1 MAAKASFEKV
11 CPACQKTYYS
21 ENAYENHIKSQRHRM
36 RVASLA
42 QDGMSTENG
51 ETASVMSST
60 ISLGEPINVPPV
72 PEPIAISP
80 PNSSIDPEAEEEFS
94 KVVNGIKETKI
105 TDEPVS
111 RRPTRPHHSATEQ
124 RAEHPLSPEKSRD
137 ITELPQDST
146 QSTDTTTSSC
156 LFCNIVSDSLDH
168 NIQHMTKAHG
178 LFIPERVYL
187 IDLEGLIGW
196 LYDRIHDEPHECLYC
211 HRTKNTAEAVQ
222 DHMKDLGHCKIGFE
236 DEVDMIEVGQF
247 YDFSSTYS
255 DDEDVNGGE
264 DETMSN
270 DEGWED
276 DSSVASDGL
285 NEEIE
290 EGGAALPKKHLP
302 KSDSQRKDHAL
313 VLDDELYLPSGKVAG
328 HRSLA
333 KYYRQNLRDHPSPL
347 ERQKLL
353 EATQARRDED
363 VVMENSGQD
372 IARNEHTPRGRQV
385 VSRANGGLGML
396 GVTDAKKREIQAV
409 EKRETKR
416 AQRAEKQYQWNVDKK
431 GNSQKHFRDP
441 LLQ

>member
-1 MAAKASFEKV
+1 
-11 CPACQKTYYS
+11 
-21 ENAYENHIKSQRHRM
+21 M

-42 QDGMSTENG
+42 QEGTSTENG

-60 ISLGEPINVPPV
+60 ISLGEPINVQ
-72 PEPIAISP
+72 PEPEPVSISP
-80 PNSSIDPEAEEEFS
+80 PNTSIDPEAEEEFS

-111 RRPTRPHHSATEQ
+111 RRPTRPHHSAGEQ
-124 RAEHPLSPEKSRD
+124 RAEHPLSPEKSRGGTD
-137 ITELPQDST
+137 LPQVNS
-146 QSTDTTTSSC
+146 QPTDPTSSSC
-156 LFCNIVSDSLDH
+156 LFCNMAADCLDR
-168 NIQHMTKAHG
+168 NVQHMTKAHG
-178 LFIPERVYL
+178 LFIPERDYL
-187 IDLEGLIGW
+187 IDLEGLVGW

-211 HRTKNTAEAVQ
+211 HRTKSTAEAIQ
-222 DHMKDLGHCKIGFE
+222 DHMKDLGHCKIAFE

-255 DDEDVNGGE
+255 DDDMDGEED
-264 DETMSN
+264 DEMSN
-270 DEGWED
+270 ENARDDGWED
-276 DSSVASDGL
+276 DSDVASDDL
-285 NEEIE
+285 DEDIE
-290 EGGAALPKKHLP
+290 DGGTVLPKKHRP

-313 VLDDELYLPSGKVAG
+313 VLDDELHLPSGKVAG

-333 KYYRQNLRDHPSPL
+333 RFYRQNLRDHPLPV

-353 EATQARRDED
+353 EEAQARRDED
-363 VVMENSGQD
+363 AVMENGGQELSRHGN
-372 IARNEHTPRGRQV
+372 AQRGRQV

-396 GVTDAKKREIQAV
+396 GVTDAKKREIRAV